1 MAESSVIREFLV
13 ALGFKVDKTGQE
25 SFVSA
30 VENTTVKVMRL
41 AASVEGMAGTVAYG
55 VARFASN
62 LEQLYFAAQR
72 TGSSATSLK
81 AFQRTAQD
89 FGASAGEAL
98 GSVEGLSQSMRM
110 NPGNVALLESL
121 GVHLKRTKDGTYD
134 ATDALMQFGDAMRKK
149 GYFKHGHFYMAE
161 EYARMFGIN
170 ERTLLALR
178 NGNFDKEYASIH
190 KRIAGHG
197 FTKATADAHRF
208 MDSLRDLQT
217 SIEVFGAQ
225 VEDAIQKKLGVNLK
239 HLNAWLEK
247 HGPTMAA
254 QLVTAALELLHV
266 AEWIGRKIEWLI
278 PKFER
283 INEDT
288 DGWAGKL
295 IALYTVLRLI
305 GGMQVI
311 GAIFRL
317 VGAFRGVG
325 VAMATASAEGE
336 GIAAVLSTIVGFLGA
351 IAVGV
356 GAGYLFDKLFPH
368 NLLAEGGGKMGDLLE
383 GFTHRKQ
390 RAMQYF
396 MSQGW
401 TPWQAA
407 GMVANLQAESG
418 LLSGAVGDHGRAEGL
433 AQWHKPRQ
441 EEFERVMGRPLK
453 GSSFMQQLEF
463 INYEARH
470 DPEYGGKLLADSR
483 TASAAAR
490 IFSEHFE
497 RPADGAQQAAIR
509 AADATRIMD
518 KMRRTDPILT
528 QVQRRWHPAGER
540 GPALAASQAP
550 TINQKTEINIHGVSH
565 PVDAAHE
572 VSAEQR
578 HVNASLARNFTSA
591 VQ

>member
-1 MAESSVIREFLV
+1 MAESSVIREFVV
-13 ALGFKVDKTGQE
+13 ALGFKIDKTSQE
-25 SFVSA
+25 GFVNA

-41 AASVEGMAGTVAYG
+41 AASIEGMAGTVAYG

-98 GSVEGLSQSMRM
+98 GSVEGLAQSMRM

-178 NGNFDKEYASIH
+178 NGNFDKEYANIH
-190 KRIAGHG
+190 KRMAGHG
-197 FTKATADAHRF
+197 FAKAAADAHRF
-208 MDSLRDLQT
+208 MDLLRDLET
-217 SIEVFGAQ
+217 SLEVFGAS

-239 HLNAWLEK
+239 HLDAWLEK
-247 HGPTMAA
+247 HGPTIAA

-295 IALYTVLRLI
+295 VALYTILRLI
-305 GGMQVI
+305 GGLEVV
-311 GAIFRL
+311 GAIFKL
-317 VGAFRGVG
+317 ATAFQSVGA
-325 VAMATASAEGE
+325 AMATAAAEGE

-351 IAVGV
+351 IAGGI

-368 NLLAEGGGKMGDLLE
+368 NWLDEAGTWIGKTLE

-418 LLSGAVGDHGRAEGL
+418 LLSGAVGDHGRAQGL
-433 AQWHKPRQ
+433 AQWHKARQ

-463 INYEARH
+463 INYEAHH
-470 DPEYGGKLLADSR
+470 DPEYGGKLLADAR

-497 RPADGAQQAAIR
+497 RPANGPQQAALR
-509 AADATRIMD
+509 AADAHRMMAA
-518 KMRRTDPILT
+518 MRRTEPALIHI
-528 QVQRRWHPAGER
+528 QSRWHPPGESAR
-540 GPALAASQAP
+540 AVVKNQPP
-550 TINQKTEINIHGVSH
+550 TINQKTEINIHGATN
-565 PVDAAHE
+565 PIETGHE
-572 VSAEQR
+572 VGAQQR
-578 HVNASLARNFTSA
+578 HVNASLVRNFTTA
-591 VQ
+591 VK